1 MLSEFEL
8 IARYFSPPTTHTILA
23 GGDDAALVAVTP
35 GMELVVSTD
44 MLVGGR
50 HFLEDADAY
59 GVGWKSLAVNLSDMA
74 AMGAQPRWVTLS
86 VALPRA
92 DERWIDS
99 FMRGFLD
106 LARKFDVDLIGG
118 DTTRGPL
125 NICVQILGEVPPGQ
139 ALRRSGACPGDE
151 VWVSGALGDAAL
163 ALAHLRGEL
172 ALEGEALERVCE
184 RLDRPSPRVALG
196 KALRGL
202 ASSAIDV
209 SDGLLADAGHI
220 AERSG
225 VQLTLHWPAV
235 PLSAFARRIRDEP
248 LLQRC
253 ALASGDDY
261 ELCFT
266 APPSR
271 HADVSELAGRLGLPL
286 TLIGTVDQG
295 SGVTLVDATGRA
307 LALQEK
313 GFDHFL

>member
-1 MLSEFEL
+1 
-8 IARYFSPPTTHTILA
+8 
-23 GGDDAALVAVTP
+23 
-35 GMELVVSTD
+35 
-44 MLVGGR
+44 
-50 HFLEDADAY
+50 
-59 GVGWKSLAVNLSDMA
+59 VGWKSLAVNLSDMA
-74 AMGAQPRWVTLS
+74 AMGAQPRWATLS

-106 LARKFDVDLIGG
+106 LARKFDVDLVGG

-125 NICVQILGEVPPGQ
+125 NICVQILGEVPPGL

-235 PLSAFARRIRDEP
+235 PLSAVARRIRDEP
-248 LLQRC
+248 LLQRF

-271 HADVSELAGRLGLPL
+271 HADVSELTGRLGLPL
-286 TLIGTVDQG
+286 TPIGTVEQG
-295 SGVTLVDATGRA
+295 SGVTLVDATGRE

>member
-74 AMGAQPRWVTLS
+74 AMGAQPRWATLS

-139 ALRRSGACPGDE
+139 ALRRSAACPGDE

-172 ALEGEALERVCE
+172 ALEGEALERACE

-196 KALRGL
+196 CALRGL
-202 ASSAIDV
+202 ASSAIDI

-225 VQLTLHWPAV
+225 VQLSLHWPEV
-235 PLSAFARRIRDEP
+235 PLSAVARRIRDES

-253 ALASGDDY
+253 ALAGGDDY

-295 SGVTLVDATGRA
+295 SGVKLVDATGRA
-307 LALQEK
+307 LVLQEK

>member
-74 AMGAQPRWVTLS
+74 AMGAQPRWATLS

-196 KALRGL
+196 CALRGL